1 MSDIPAIVQ
10 RAMVD
15 TVTDIGQL
23 TTEEIKVLNRY
34 VKLGYLSKGKGG
46 HFPAIKT
53 VWACPTFDFVK
64 QRDEAI
70 AWMMK
75 LAELD
80 KNRLN
85 FTSRYLKETS

>member
-23 TTEEIKVLNRY
+23 TTEEIKVLNKY

-46 HFPAIKT
+46 CFPIIKT
-53 VWACPTFDFVK
+53 VWACPTFDFQK
-64 QRDEAI
+64 QRNDAI
-70 AWMMK
+70 DFLMK
-75 LAELD
+75 LAD
-80 KNRLN
+80 FHKTRLN
-85 FTSRYLKETS
+85 FTS